1 MRIKI
6 FTTLL
11 FLFSFLKITAQTNYT
26 LELNTKTAPTE
37 KMTRNET
44 ELDFGLSTKV
54 NAINTITNTLKYKQI
69 GVNYELAKYDLG
81 DNLNRFTSLENKFE
95 LAHEIDSKTSVA
107 VAVQPTANFEKS
119 FSFKDVM
126 LLASLQIKHTF
137 NDTNSFS
144 IGAQRTTLFGKIA
157 FVPTFSYSNKINNN
171 TTVQIGFPN
180 SQISYSNN
188 KRNTFLINNDF
199 QGSIYNLAT
208 NQGTNNYN
216 GATRMAYSQMA
227 TTVGYV
233 RNIDSFWS
241 INLSGGYGFNNK
253 YYLTDDEANVKYDF
267 NNNNGYIF
275 NIGIKF
281 KH

>member
-137 NDTNSFS
+137 NDANSFS

-233 RNIDSFWS
+233 RNLDSFWS

-253 YYLTDDEANVKYDF
+253 YYLTDDAANVKYDF